1 MTVRASLVAAALVLA
16 GAGAAGGETARRPL
30 GHDDIEYTY
39 GVGAFAPAYEP
50 PAPGT
55 YELPPIDTITDHPVL
70 DASGRATTLGAEIGD
85 RIAVVSFIYGA
96 CAEVAGCP
104 LSTAALHRIDRL
116 LADDPDLACD
126 VVLVTVSFDPERD
139 TPSRLAGMRDLHEP
153 RADWRFLT
161 TRDEAQLAPLLA
173 DFGQTVSKLRWE
185 DGAWTGVFRHVL
197 KVFLVDRERRVRNV
211 YSAGFLHPALVLNDV
226 RTVRMAVRSPRPPAA
241 PPTRAASATTTRR
254 PAPHRASPE

>member
-1 MTVRASLVAAALVLA
+1 MTTTVPLAAAALVLA
-16 GAGAAGGETARRPL
+16 CAGAAGGETARRPL
-30 GHDDIEYTY
+30 GHDDVEYTY
-39 GVGAFAPAYEP
+39 GVGAFVPAYEP

-55 YELPPIDTITDHPVL
+55 YELPPIDAVADHPVL

-104 LSTAALHRIDRL
+104 LSTAALHRIDRM
-116 LADDPDLACD
+116 LADHPDLARD

-139 TPSRLAGMRDLHEP
+139 TPPRLAAMRDVHAP
-153 RADWRFLT
+153 RADWRFVT
-161 TRDEAQLAPLLA
+161 TRDEAQLVPLLA

-185 DGAWTGVFRHVL
+185 DGTWTGVFRHVL

-226 RTVRMAVRSPRPPAA
+226 RTVRMSERPPAA
-241 PPTRAASATTTRR
+241 PRTRAASSTTTPR
-254 PAPHRASPE
+254 PAPHRATPE